1 LNIAPVE
8 MISTGHGLLEGPL
21 WDGALGLIVADAVV
35 GGVWSI
41 SPERDSTIVVPHRRG
56 IGGLALHEEGAVVI
70 GGRNIAVKWPEGSGR
85 GETVVLLN
93 NDPANDIVGF
103 NDFTTDD
110 AGRIYVGS
118 LAFVAMDADRGG
130 KAGKLHVI
138 DLDGS
143 SRVVADDILLSN
155 GLGFS
160 PDGRILYQSD
170 SLRRLVYAYEVDV
183 NGDLRDKRTFVALRE
198 GMPDGLA
205 VDQAGNVW
213 VAAPYEG
220 AVQIYSPAAQLI
232 SQVKIP
238 VPMVTSLCF
247 GGADLRDVFIVSGSE
262 KLESDRGAG
271 VYRTRSEVAGL
282 PRPLARVRLGNGR

>member
-1 LNIAPVE
+1 VNVAPVE
-8 MISTGHGLLEGPL
+8 TISTGHGLLEGPL
-21 WDGALGLIVADAVV
+21 WDSSLGLIVADASV
-35 GGVWSI
+35 GGVWRI
-41 SPERDSTIVVPHRRG
+41 SPGRDSTAVVPHRRG
-56 IGGLALHEEGAVVI
+56 IGGLALHESGAVVI
-70 GGRNIAVKWPEGSGR
+70 GGRNIAVKWPEGQG
-85 GETVVLLN
+85 GADTIVLLE
-93 NDPANDIVGF
+93 NDPANDILGF
-103 NDFTTDD
+103 NDFTTDH

-130 KAGKLHVI
+130 KPGKLHLI

-143 SRVVADDILLSN
+143 SRVVAEDILLSN

-160 PDGRILYQSD
+160 PDGRILYHAD
-170 SLRRLVYAYEVDV
+170 SLRRLVYAYDVDA
-183 NGDLRDKRTFVALRE
+183 NGDLHGKRTFVALRE
-198 GMPDGLA
+198 GMPDGLS

-271 VYRTRSEVAGL
+271 VYRARSDVAGL